1 MDSLYELFLKAPDPR
16 RSNTR
21 FRIGP
26 VLTLIAMALLAG
38 RREIAEISRFANSLT
53 PAQRRRLDLPIKKG
67 TRRFYQVPSYSVFYQ
82 VLTRMDPETFAKL
95 LSDWLAQR
103 AGSLPQALA
112 MDGKMIRDH
121 IGLLTLA
128 DHDDGAPQSV
138 AVYDQKEGTR
148 RCELSAAQALLE
160 REPSL
165 DNKIITADPL
175 HCQRTEARLI
185 VEKGADYLIQIK
197 GNQPKLLEKARGLDT
212 LQSPPFL
219 KKPNAPTGG

>member
-1 MDSLYELFLKAPDPR
+1 
-16 RSNTR
+16 
-21 FRIGP
+21 
-26 VLTLIAMALLAG
+26 
-38 RREIAEISRFANSLT
+38 
-53 PAQRRRLDLPIKKG
+53 
-67 TRRFYQVPSYSVFYQ
+67 
-82 VLTRMDPETFAKL
+82 
-95 LSDWLAQR
+95 
-103 AGSLPQALA
+103 
-112 MDGKMIRDH
+112 
-121 IGLLTLA
+121 LTLA

-175 HCQRTEARLI
+175 HCQRKEARLI